1 MKGKIRV
8 GVLFGGRSAE
18 HEVSLASARNIVHA
32 IDKHK
37 YEVLLIGIDKEGRWS
52 HIEDPD
58 FFQVV
63 GEGKL
68 ISLPECREPLL
79 VVPFKHAK
87 EFFYKNDGTSIGPVD
102 VIFPAL
108 HGTFGEDGTIQGLLK
123 LAEVPFVGS
132 GVFASAAAMD
142 KDVMKRLLRDAGI
155 PIARFIVFKWHEKG
169 AITFEGVRRSVGLP
183 LFVKPTNLGSSVGI
197 SKVKGEG
204 DFWTAVDEAFGY
216 DNKIIIEEF
225 IQGREVECSVIGNE
239 DPIASVPGEIIPSH
253 EFYSYNAKYVDKD
266 GARFEIPADLSS
278 SQIERVKDLAVRS
291 FQAICCEGLA
301 RVDFFVKGDGEVI
314 VNEVN
319 TLPGFTQISLYPKL
333 WEASGIPQTELINRL
348 IDLALE
354 RSKREEG
361 LKRTYF

>member
-32 IDKHK
+32 IDKQK

-52 HIEDPD
+52 HIEDPE

-63 GEGKL
+63 GEGKP
-68 ISLPECREPLL
+68 ISLPECREPLF
-79 VVPFKHAK
+79 VVPFRGVK
-87 EFFYKNDGTSIGPVD
+87 EFLYKKDGTSVGPID
-102 VIFPAL
+102 VVFPVL

-132 GVFASAAAMD
+132 GVLASAAAMD

-155 PIARFIVFKWHEKG
+155 PIARFIVFKWHEKE
-169 AITFEGVRRSVGLP
+169 ALTFEEVWRSVGLP
-183 LFVKPTNLGSSVGI
+183 FFVKPTNLGSSVGI
-197 SKVKGEG
+197 SKVKEEG
-204 DFWTAVDEAFGY
+204 DFGTAVEEAFGY

-225 IQGREVECSVIGNE
+225 IQGREVECSVLGNE

-253 EFYSYNAKYVDKD
+253 EFYSYDAKYVDKD
-266 GARFEIPADLSS
+266 GARLEIPANLSS
-278 SQIERVKDLAVRS
+278 SQIQRVKELALRS
-291 FQAICCEGLA
+291 FQALCCEGLA
-301 RVDFFVKGDGEVI
+301 RIDFFVRGDGEVI

-319 TLPGFTQISLYPKL
+319 TMPGFTQISMYPKL
-333 WEASGIPQTELINRL
+333 WESNGIPQTELINRF

-361 LKRTYF
+361 LRRTYF